1 MNFVLEELKIEA
13 KAKSIVSIKAIRQ
26 HLAAVDSTDYCV
38 CYFDRKSGTW
48 EPCHARSEH
57 YPSSIEYD
65 VNSREF
71 DRANLQQR
79 LEETESEY
87 LSIDGGNVTSQP
99 PAMDTDEARAA

>member
-57 YPSSIEYD
+57 HPSSKEYD
-65 VNSREF
+65 LNSREF

-79 LEETESEY
+79 LEEIEGEY
-87 LSIDGGNVTSQP
+87 RSIDGGTVFVQP
-99 PAMDTDEARAA
+99 QSSEFEEAKAA